1 MSWDI
6 KLKAK
11 REIILFETNITYNL
25 SDMYY
30 KCIDKERGLKKLDGL
45 SSKKAL
51 PIIKKAIKDMENNKE
66 EYEKLNPSNG
76 WGSYD
81 GLLNRLKQLKE
92 YCETV
97 PDGYI
102 EVD

>member
-6 KLKAK
+6 ILKAK

-25 SDMYY
+25 ADMYY
-30 KCIDKERGLKKLDGL
+30 KCIDKELGLEKLDGL

-51 PIIKKAIKDMENNKE
+51 PIVKKAIKDMEDNKE
-66 EYEKLNPSNG
+66 EYKKLNPPNG

-81 GLLNRLKQLKE
+81 GLLRDLRNLKKSGEQI
-92 YCETV
+92 
-97 PDGYI
+97 PDGVI
-102 EVD
+102 EID